1 MWAPLTS
8 MYKILIFGPQG
19 AGKGTQAARLAKTL
33 NLPALSMG
41 DLLRREQ
48 QKGSEIGRQIVE
60 IMTHGGL
67 VSDAIALDVL
77 KARLEEPDA
86 TNGYIIDGYPRNMEQ
101 YNAYI
106 AFDQPTHVIVID
118 LPDAEALQRLAG
130 RRTCVRCGRVYH
142 LEFAPPKV
150 PEICDACG
158 GSLVQRKDDE
168 PAAIQK
174 RLDIYHHDTE
184 PMAKEFEKRGLLHRV
199 DGRGTMDDVEARVKQ
214 AIGI

>member
-1 MWAPLTS
+1 

-48 QKGSEIGRQIVE
+48 QKGSEIGKQIVE

-67 VSDAIALDVL
+67 VSDAIALEVL
-77 KARLEEPDA
+77 KARLQEPDA
-86 TNGYIIDGYPRNMEQ
+86 VNGYIIDGYPRNMQQ

-106 AFDQPTHVIVID
+106 NFDKPTHVIVID
-118 LPDAEALQRLAG
+118 LPDAEALTRLAG
-130 RRTCVRCGRVYH
+130 RRTCSGCGRVYH
-142 LEFAPPKV
+142 VDFAPPKV
-150 PEICDACG
+150 DGICDDCG
-158 GSLVQRKDDE
+158 KALVQRDDDK

-174 RLDIYHHDTE
+174 RLDIYHNDTE
-184 PMAKEFEKRGLLHRV
+184 PMAKEFEKMGLLHRV
-199 DGRGTMDDVEARVKQ
+199 DGRGDMNDVEARVKQ
-214 AIGI
+214 ALGI